1 MRRDTT
7 REATAPEV
15 QAQRDEN
22 GRLNQALPKIV
33 LENRLRKN
41 VWSTPAMRSRSARR
55 GKRLCKLFGFKPFD
69 STELITRVG
78 KPAELTRSS

>member
-1 MRRDTT
+1 VPVPLSAPGVRRDTT

-33 LENRLRKN
+33 LENRLLKKCMAHP
-41 VWSTPAMRSRSARR
+41 SHAIAISAT
-55 GKRLCKLFGFKPFD
+55 G
-69 STELITRVG
+69 
-78 KPAELTRSS
+78 